1 MARHE
6 FEVGR
11 QYKREEVSEQVGDGG
26 VTSGN
31 WSTGYPQKD
40 GVTFIFCNVGN
51 AGQTGHD
58 YDNFF
63 DGPDLVWRGRT
74 SSSKHQPS
82 IKRLTAPSSEV
93 HVFWRSDGR
102 DPFTYAGLGQ
112 ATEVSNEVPVRVRWK
127 LSNPSK
133 QPLKIARLPVS
144 ELNKVKPE
152 HIWEAIQKLL
162 DGETDHGFAA
172 SIDYDVIADDG
183 KRLPPKAVFG
193 IAAKLALGY
202 QVLPAHFTAGLSSP
216 CFTII
221 ENAGFPI
228 VAKNKQYIEPPALS
242 SEDQRWA
249 EGKAK
254 LVSHLKRE
262 RSRGASQAK
271 RSQFKQDFGKLF
283 CEKCKLD
290 PVEIYGTIHAE
301 SCIEVHHR
309 ETHVSDMDKDH
320 ATTLASLQCLCANC
334 HRLEHKLLRV
344 TLSDGDD
351 SSQSTGTTPVSQPP
365 TVFVRLKDRRNR

>member
-6 FEVGR
+6 FKVGQ

-31 WSTGYPQKD
+31 WSTGYPHKD

-51 AGQTGHD
+51 PGQTGPG
-58 YDNFF
+58 YDNQF
-63 DGPDLVWRGRT
+63 DGADLIWRGRT
-74 SSSKHQPS
+74 GSSKRNDS
-82 IKRLTAPSSEV
+82 IRRLTKPGSEV
-93 HVFWRSDGR
+93 HVFWRSHGR

-112 ATEVSNEVPVRVRWK
+112 AVEVSDEIPVRVRWK
-127 LSNPSK
+127 LGDPAKRIPPS
-133 QPLKIARLPVS
+133 PPTERLPAS
-144 ELNKVKPE
+144 ELNKVNAE
-152 HIWEAIQKLL
+152 HVWQAVQTLL
-162 DGETDHGFAA
+162 HGDTDHGFAA
-172 SIDYDVIADDG
+172 SIDYDVLTDDG
-183 KRLPPKAVFG
+183 RRLPPKAVFG
-193 IAAKLALGY
+193 LAAKLALGF
-202 QVLPAHFTAGLSSP
+202 QILPAHFTAGLSSP

-228 VAKNKQYIEPPALS
+228 VAKDQQDDEPPTLS
-242 SEDQRWA
+242 SEDQQWT

-254 LVSHLKRE
+254 LVSHLRRE
-262 RSRGASQAK
+262 RSRGASKAK
-271 RSQFKQDFGKLF
+271 RSQFKKDFGKLY

-290 PVEIYGTIHAE
+290 PVDTYGTIHAE

-309 ETHVSDMDKDH
+309 DTHVSDMNNAH

-344 TLSDGDD
+344 ALLADTDT
-351 SSQSTGTTPVSQPP
+351 SSLAKPVETNAPP
-365 TVFVRLKDRRNR
+365 RG